1 MTSPDATSEN
11 KLPAA
16 AADAKEPGTAAA
28 PDKAAPEKSKPA
40 KPRKLKR
47 KKRKILERTAEND
60 IRYRGPLSYRHF
72 RIIAWICIA
81 LSQVVLLMRLDQ
93 MIEPEYAAVYDTP
106 IQVLGLISSLALP
119 FLLIANFAT
128 ILSGRER
135 YGRQL
140 LRYGGLSLVVTAL
153 YMLFYFRYALG
164 TAALLTEDSAL
175 APEAVE
181 RIARLLFPQGFFSF
195 NIFIDLFLCS
205 LFMFLLNC
213 RPKKH
218 FQGKKVVWLRLLAL
232 VPVLYEL
239 GCIVLKGYAAVGSG
253 GFSLP
258 VWTYPFLTTK
268 PPVTFLVFIIL
279 AFYVKK
285 RERVFLKNEKT
296 HEDFTA
302 HMKTNYNS
310 LRFSLYTSKIFL
322 IAGLLDVVLL
332 FALPFVIGADPG
344 HLEESYDP
352 LFKAVQSSGFGDSI
366 MLIPMIPFMLLFS
379 YTRTHKNRLI
389 DAVIPLGGIALIIA
403 VYVEGSYQ
411 VLTMLSGYL
420 SPTLREVL
428 RGLLFSGM
436 P

>member
-1 MTSPDATSEN
+1 MLCLSC
-11 KLPAA
+11 PAA
-16 AADAKEPGTAAA
+16 WSGQEGACHDV
-28 PDKAAPEKSKPA
+28 
-40 KPRKLKR
+40 PRCNFR
-47 KKRKILERTAEND
+47 KQT
-60 IRYRGPLSYRHF
+60 
-72 RIIAWICIA
+72 
-81 LSQVVLLMRLDQ
+81 
-93 MIEPEYAAVYDTP
+93 
-106 IQVLGLISSLALP
+106 
-119 FLLIANFAT
+119 
-128 ILSGRER
+128 
-135 YGRQL
+135 
-140 LRYGGLSLVVTAL
+140 
-153 YMLFYFRYALG
+153 
-164 TAALLTEDSAL
+164 
-175 APEAVE
+175 
-181 RIARLLFPQGFFSF
+181 ARLLFPQGFFSF

-213 RPKKH
+213 QP
-218 FQGKKVVWLRLLAL
+218 
-232 VPVLYEL
+232 
-239 GCIVLKGYAAVGSG
+239 
-253 GFSLP
+253 
-258 VWTYPFLTTK
+258 
-268 PPVTFLVFIIL
+268 
-279 AFYVKK
+279 KK

>member
-1 MTSPDATSEN
+1 MGKGN
-11 KLPAA
+11 KIRLH
-16 AADAKEPGTAAA
+16 
-28 PDKAAPEKSKPA
+28 
-40 KPRKLKR
+40 
-47 KKRKILERTAEND
+47 ERSLEND
-60 IRYRGPLSYRHF
+60 IKYRGPFSYRHLRMF
-72 RIIAWICIA
+72 GW
-81 LSQVVLLMRLDQ
+81 LFLVLAQ
-93 MIEPEYAAVYDTP
+93 I
-106 IQVLGLISSLALP
+106 
-119 FLLIANFAT
+119 AT
-128 ILSGRER
+128 ILNVAAKINPELDFGLITQVISTLSSLTVPLFLTANFSVILTSQKN
-135 YGRQL
+135 YKPL
-140 LRYGGLSLVVTAL
+140 LIKYAAL
-153 YMLFYFRYALG
+153 MLG
-164 TAALLTEDSAL
+164 TT
-175 APEAVE
+175 
-181 RIARLLFPQGFFSF
+181 LLFFYVYEHIIGGVFRAYLGSDDLIFEQTASLMIPNGFIAF
-195 NIFIDLFLCS
+195 NIFLDLFLCS

-239 GCIVLKGYAAVGSG
+239 GCIVLKGYAAMGSG

-258 VWTYPFLTTK
+258 VWAYPFLTTK

-322 IAGLLDVVLL
+322 IAGLLDVILL